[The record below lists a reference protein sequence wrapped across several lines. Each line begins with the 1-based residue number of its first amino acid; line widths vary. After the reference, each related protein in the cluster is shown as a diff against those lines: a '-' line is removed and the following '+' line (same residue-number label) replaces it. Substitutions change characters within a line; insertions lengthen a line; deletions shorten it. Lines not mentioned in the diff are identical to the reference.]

1 MQHLNLTRIAVPDLP
16 QENTVGI
23 MADATPPMGLTRF
36 AAAVS
41 GGDPIKTGVIQD
53 QALQA
58 ILVTQVDLVV
68 MASHAPDQIREF
80 LADFGADR
88 IVRRSLASVLVVRA

>member
-23 MADATPPMGLTRF
+23 MADVTPPMGLTRF

-41 GGDPIKTGVIQD
+41 GGDPIKTGVIHD

-58 ILVTQVDLVV
+58 ILATQVALWSWLRTRPIRY
-68 MASHAPDQIREF
+68 ASFWPISVPTGSC
-80 LADFGADR
+80 ADHLHQFW
-88 IVRRSLASVLVVRA
+88 L